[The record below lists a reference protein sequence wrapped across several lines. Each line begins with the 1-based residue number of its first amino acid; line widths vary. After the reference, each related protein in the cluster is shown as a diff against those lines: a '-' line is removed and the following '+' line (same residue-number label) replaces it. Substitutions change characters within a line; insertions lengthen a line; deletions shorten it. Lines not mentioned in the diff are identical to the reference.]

1 MAKSKIREQ
10 LIKQEVDKPELAKMR
25 SKTASFVAS
34 SFRQFGEALQVSG
47 QLIGSDRKDGIS
59 PFQFGSDEVYGV
71 SLLLRIA
78 AELSENTVKLYQAE
92 QTYAASALL
101 RQIVE
106 IEYLAWAF
114 DQRDGDAEKWLRSKK
129 NERWEIFR
137 PAKIRAVAGETFRA
151 KDFGYHCDMGGHPT
165 PSAMMLLQNDPLV
178 IQLLLSDLLGHMSG
192 IWGHFVDWGK
202 QHQELNS
209 SFSQYHALGKSTGK
223 CLSDWKTTDPLVGLR
238 PPP

>member
-1 MAKSKIREQ
+1 MDKSEIREK
-10 LIKQEVDKPELAKMR
+10 LIKQEADKPELAKLR
-25 SKTASFVAS
+25 SKAALFVAS
-34 SFRQFGEALQVSG
+34 SFQQFGEALQISG
-47 QLIGSDRKDGIS
+47 HFIGSDRKDKIS
-59 PFQFGSDEVYGV
+59 PFQFGSDEIYGV

-78 AELSENTVKLYQAE
+78 AELSKNTVKLYQAE

-114 DQRDGDAEKWLRSKK
+114 NRRDGDAEKWLRSDK
-129 NERWEIFR
+129 NERWEMFR
-137 PAKIRAVAGETFRA
+137 PAKLRAAAGEVFRA
-151 KDFGYHCDMGGHPT
+151 KDYGYHCDMGGHPT
-165 PSAMMLLQNDPLV
+165 PSAMTLLQNDSLV

-192 IWGHFVDWGK
+192 IWTHFVDWGK

-209 SFSQYHALGKSTGK
+209 IFSQYHLLGKSTGE
-223 CLSDWKTTDPLVGLR
+223 CLSDWKTTDPLVGLG